1 MMQAEIFFV
10 ASHFAENAAAD
21 LFVERTAC
29 SLFSPAGRRRP
40 EGSDE
45 GVREAPLAYT
55 AKTSSSPRMRSA
67 LLPAGEKRKRAFR
80 LMTRRIL
87 A

>member
-40 EGSDE
+40 ERSDE
-45 GVREAPLAYT
+45 GVREAPIAT
-55 AKTSSSPRMRSA
+55 KTPSSPRIRSA
-67 LLPAGEKRKRAFR
+67 LLPAGEKRERAFR
-80 LMTRRIL
+80 LVTRRIL